1 MMTVNRDAWVV
12 ITLLVPAVAVWLVLH
27 LKRRSR

>member
-1 MMTVNRDAWVV
+1 MAANRDAWVV
-12 ITLLVPAVAVWLVLH
+12 IALLVAALAVRLVLR

>member
-1 MMTVNRDAWVV
+1 MTANRDAWVV
-12 ITLLVPAVAVWLVLH
+12 MALLASAVAVWLVLR

>member
-1 MMTVNRDAWVV
+1 MTANRDAWLVV
-12 ITLLVPAVAVWLVLH
+12 ALLVSAVTVWLVLY

>member
-1 MMTVNRDAWVV
+1 MTANRDAWVV
-12 ITLLVPAVAVWLVLH
+12 LALLAAAVVAWLVLR

>member
-1 MMTVNRDAWVV
+1 MTANRDAWVV
-12 ITLLVPAVAVWLVLH
+12 LALLASAAVAWLVLR

>member
-1 MMTVNRDAWVV
+1 MTANRDAWMVV
-12 ITLLVPAVAVWLVLH
+12 ALFVSAVAVWLALR

>member
-1 MMTVNRDAWVV
+1 MTANRDAWVV
-12 ITLLVPAVAVWLVLH
+12 LALLVAAVVVWLVLR

>member
-1 MMTVNRDAWVV
+1 MMTANRDAWVV
-12 ITLLVPAVAVWLVLH
+12 ITLLVSAVAVWLVLH

>member
-1 MMTVNRDAWVV
+1 MTANRDAWLVLA
-12 ITLLVPAVAVWLVLH
+12 LLVAAVAARLVLR

>member
-1 MMTVNRDAWVV
+1 MAANRDAWVV
-12 ITLLVPAVAVWLVLH
+12 IALLAAALAVWLVLR

>member
-1 MMTVNRDAWVV
+1 MAANRDAWVV
-12 ITLLVPAVAVWLVLH
+12 VALLVPAVAVWLVLR